1 MVVFLLIMTRMI
13 GVIVTAPVFS
23 RKEFFTL
30 GKLALTFWTSA
41 LLIYVVP
48 APVTPPDTG
57 LQFILMFMTEFLIGV
72 MMGFIMDIF
81 IVSIEFAGSLM
92 DTQAGLSV
100 SATLD
105 PSSGRSLP
113 LLSLLLKWTATMLF
127 LSINGHHLVLSA
139 LMESYRLLPIGSPI
153 NFSRGALY
161 LVSTGA
167 DIFMIGV
174 QISAPIMLVVFMID
188 FGFGMLNKVAEQV
201 NVFQLGF
208 QIKPI
213 VSLTVFLATVPGVMS
228 AVYRIMDLLTGRL
241 MKLLFYLAVNTNG

>member
-1 MVVFLLIMTRMI
+1 
-13 GVIVTAPVFS
+13 
-23 RKEFFTL
+23 
-30 GKLALTFWTSA
+30 
-41 LLIYVVP
+41 
-48 APVTPPDTG
+48 
-57 LQFILMFMTEFLIGV
+57 
-72 MMGFIMDIF
+72 
-81 IVSIEFAGSLM
+81 
-92 DTQAGLSV
+92 
-100 SATLD
+100 
-105 PSSGRSLP
+105 
-113 LLSLLLKWTATMLF
+113 
-127 LSINGHHLVLSA
+127 
-139 LMESYRLLPIGSPI
+139 
-153 NFSRGALY
+153 
-161 LVSTGA
+161 VSTGA